1 VHVIF
6 LELIMGPTCS
16 IIYENEPIEKNMM
29 QQKPREF
36 STTFFNWQELLTSII
51 QGIVITAG
59 TLFIYQYAV
68 QQGCNEKT
76 TRTLVFITL
85 ISANVFLTLVNRS
98 FYYSVLETSRYRNN
112 LVVIIIA
119 VTVLLTVLFVS
130 IPLLAGLF
138 QFENPGL
145 VMAAIG
151 ILTGFISVAW
161 FEGVK
166 FFKRRKVS

>member
-1 VHVIF
+1 
-6 LELIMGPTCS
+6 M
-16 IIYENEPIEKNMM
+16 
-29 QQKPREF
+29 
-36 STTFFNWQELLTSII
+36 
-51 QGIVITAG
+51 
-59 TLFIYQYAV
+59 
-68 QQGCNEKT
+68 
-76 TRTLVFITL
+76 
-85 ISANVFLTLVNRS
+85 NRS

-145 VMAAIG
+145 VMTAIC
-151 ILTGFISVAW
+151 ILTGFISVIW